1 MKKILFSFI
10 GILFIASS
18 HAVDLTLVSYDD
30 NMYYI
35 IDPAYA
41 SAGELT
47 LISDIYY
54 YYKPF
59 EHTLILKQTEWIG
72 DGQGQEYIAPYSP
85 SEFFYS
91 GITFENF
98 DKEIGLENDEIVL
111 QNIADLKNQFEVW
124 VSENITE
131 NILRDFL
138 VNETTFLENQFNNR
152 VLNNVSE
159 DWVKDFLLNDKY
171 FSNLEYKIYKQV
183 SDDVGLADWLKQYLL
198 NEVYFYDLD
207 TVFYNKVANNID
219 FNKIFNSYYDFELL
233 LGSYINDNISE
244 FVDVSILSVSKNI
257 VKQHN
262 VDVYNSVFGNAK
274 LDEKKFSV
282 WGTTLFNSMNKSG
295 KYDYSTNGLS
305 VVLGADLQLSDTVL
319 VGMGYSYSNTDVDI
333 SPSDI
338 LFDNSSLFL
347 YSKWKPSKFYLNA
360 IVSYGFADY
369 EYVDSDFNNGDV
381 SGLFASVMA
390 GYNTDSGISPEI
402 GIRYTNLEI
411 NHNSEYLKKSESD
424 FSSALAGLKYERALG
439 KFVLGG
445 HVMVEYD
452 IIQPDGDIDIDVLG
466 YKYDLTIEDNER
478 PLGVEF
484 GLLAS
489 YNIND
494 VDLQLKYDM
503 RLRSDFV
510 NHTGVL
516 SIKYAF

>member
-1 MKKILFSFI
+1 MQKIIFGFI

-18 HAVDLTLVSYDD
+18 HAVDLTLVSYDS
-30 NMYYI
+30 NMYYF
-35 IDPAYA
+35 DDGAEYA
-41 SAGELT
+41 
-47 LISDIYY
+47 ISDIYY

-59 EHTLILKQTEWIG
+59 ERQLITKQTEWGTDYNG
-72 DGQGQEYIAPYSP
+72 DWFERAWSP
-85 SEFFYS
+85 FEETWEN
-91 GITFENF
+91 ITFDNISDRAFVSVVISEQN
-98 DKEIGLENDEIVL
+98 L
-111 QNIADLKNQFEVW
+111 QDLKNQFDNW
-124 VSENITE
+124 
-131 NILRDFL
+131 
-138 VNETTFLENQFNNR
+138 

-159 DWVKDFLLNDKY
+159 
-171 FSNLEYKIYKQV
+171 I
-183 SDDVGLADWLKQYLL
+183 ADLSVL
-198 NEVYFYDLD
+198 
-207 TVFYNKVANNID
+207 
-219 FNKIFNSYYDFELL
+219 
-233 LGSYINDNISE
+233 NIS
-244 FVDVSILSVSKNI
+244 KNV

-262 VDVYNSVFGNAK
+262 VYVYNSVFGNAK

-282 WGTTLFNSMNKSG
+282 WGTTLFNSMNESG

-360 IVSYGFADY
+360 IVSYDFADY

-381 SGLFASVMA
+381 RGLFASVMA

-402 GIRYTNLEI
+402 GVRYTNLEI

-424 FSSALAGLKYERALG
+424 FSSVIAGVKYERALG

-445 HVMVEYD
+445 LVMVEYD

-466 YKYDLTIEDNER
+466 YKYNLTIEDNER
-478 PLGVEF
+478 PLGAEF
-484 GLLAS
+484 GLVAS

-494 VDLQLKYDM
+494 VDIQLKYDM

-510 NHTGVL
+510 NHTGML

>member
-1 MKKILFSFI
+1 MKKIIFGFI

-18 HAVDLTLVSYDD
+18 HAVDLTLVSYDS
-30 NMYYI
+30 NMYYF
-35 IDPAYA
+35 DDGAEYA
-41 SAGELT
+41 
-47 LISDIYY
+47 ISDIYY

-59 EHTLILKQTEWIG
+59 ERQLITRQTEWGTDYNG
-72 DGQGQEYIAPYSP
+72 DWFEQAWSP
-85 SEFFYS
+85 FEETWEN
-91 GITFENF
+91 ITFDNISDRAFVSVVISEQN
-98 DKEIGLENDEIVL
+98 L
-111 QNIADLKNQFEVW
+111 QDLKNQFDNW
-124 VSENITE
+124 
-131 NILRDFL
+131 
-138 VNETTFLENQFNNR
+138 

-159 DWVKDFLLNDKY
+159 
-171 FSNLEYKIYKQV
+171 I
-183 SDDVGLADWLKQYLL
+183 ADLSVL
-198 NEVYFYDLD
+198 
-207 TVFYNKVANNID
+207 
-219 FNKIFNSYYDFELL
+219 
-233 LGSYINDNISE
+233 NIS
-244 FVDVSILSVSKNI
+244 KNV

-360 IVSYGFADY
+360 IVSYDFADY

-424 FSSALAGLKYERALG
+424 FSSVIAGVKYERALG

-466 YKYDLTIEDNER
+466 CKYNLTIEDNER
-478 PLGVEF
+478 PLGAEF

-510 NHTGVL
+510 NHTGML

>member
-219 FNKIFNSYYDFELL
+219 FNKIFNSYYDFK
-233 LGSYINDNISE
+233 NNE
-244 FVDVSILSVSKNI
+244 FFK
-257 VKQHN
+257 
-262 VDVYNSVFGNAK
+262 A
-274 LDEKKFSV
+274 
-282 WGTTLFNSMNKSG
+282 
-295 KYDYSTNGLS
+295 
-305 VVLGADLQLSDTVL
+305 
-319 VGMGYSYSNTDVDI
+319 
-333 SPSDI
+333 
-338 LFDNSSLFL
+338 
-347 YSKWKPSKFYLNA
+347 
-360 IVSYGFADY
+360 
-369 EYVDSDFNNGDV
+369 
-381 SGLFASVMA
+381 
-390 GYNTDSGISPEI
+390 
-402 GIRYTNLEI
+402 
-411 NHNSEYLKKSESD
+411 
-424 FSSALAGLKYERALG
+424 
-439 KFVLGG
+439 
-445 HVMVEYD
+445 
-452 IIQPDGDIDIDVLG
+452 
-466 YKYDLTIEDNER
+466 
-478 PLGVEF
+478 
-484 GLLAS
+484 
-489 YNIND
+489 
-494 VDLQLKYDM
+494 
-503 RLRSDFV
+503 
-510 NHTGVL
+510 
-516 SIKYAF
+516 